1 MNAHFFLL
9 LCVSPLHLLSLP
21 TPQPSVSDDHVKLV
35 AIGESATGAKT
46 SAVNRF
52 FDGTFDDGPMP
63 TMGAAFR
70 TKRVTLGN
78 DLYKL
83 FLWDTAGQERF
94 VEITVL
100 YARNADVIY
109 LGYDIT
115 DRGSF
120 ACLKDRLARAQ
131 APPGVVIVL
140 VGNKCDLEDRHR
152 EVSKEEG
159 LELAAELSAP
169 GSASWADIMSGA
181 CGPESWDLADGTV
194 PFFEISAKED
204 INIHKSFM
212 TAAIFSA
219 ARKEGADRS
228 LLKRELMALLS

>member
-1 MNAHFFLL
+1 M
-9 LCVSPLHLLSLP
+9 
-21 TPQPSVSDDHVKLV
+21 KLV

-46 SAVNRF
+46 SAIHRF

-63 TMGAAFR
+63 TIGAAFR

-115 DRGSF
+115 SRDTF

-140 VGNKCDLEDRHR
+140 VGNKCDLEDCRQ
-152 EVSKEEG
+152 VSNEEG

-169 GSASWADIMSGA
+169 GSASWADLMRNRHYR
-181 CGPESWDLADGTV
+181 ESWDFADGTV

-212 TAAIFSA
+212 TAAIFGA
-219 ARKEGADRS
+219 ACKEGADRS

>member
-1 MNAHFFLL
+1 M
-9 LCVSPLHLLSLP
+9 
-21 TPQPSVSDDHVKLV
+21 KLV
-35 AIGESATGAKT
+35 AIGDSATGAKT
-46 SAVNRF
+46 SAIHRF

-63 TMGAAFR
+63 TIGAAFR

-83 FLWDTAGQERF
+83 DIWDTAGQERF

-131 APPGVVIVL
+131 APPGVAIVL
-140 VGNKCDLEDRHR
+140 VGNKCDLEDRR
-152 EVSKEEG
+152 QVSNEEG

-169 GSASWADIMSGA
+169 GSASWADLMRNRHYR
-181 CGPESWDLADGTV
+181 ESWDFADGTV
-194 PFFEISAKED
+194 PFFEISAKD
-204 INIHKSFM
+204 GTNIHESFM